1 MIYYSDKARE
11 SAQNKI
17 KESIRL
23 ISEIPGN
30 ILSYTDACTIVGQ
43 LGLLSDIIAKE
54 EKEFNSTVSK

>member
-1 MIYYSDKARE
+1 MIYYNNEARE

-30 ILSYTDACTIVGQ
+30 ILSYTDACAIAGQ

-54 EKEFNSTVSK
+54 EKEFNSTANK